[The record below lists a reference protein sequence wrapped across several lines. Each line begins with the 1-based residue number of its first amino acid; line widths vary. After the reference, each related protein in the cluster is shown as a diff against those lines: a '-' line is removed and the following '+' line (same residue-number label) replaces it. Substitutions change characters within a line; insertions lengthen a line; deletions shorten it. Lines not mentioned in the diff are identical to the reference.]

1 MLYCRTGTYFHYKVP
16 LCYLKLSNHK
26 STHSSRLWWIAS
38 WCSSHTWIRRLIW
51 IRHPGW
57 PGLQCRMPHL
67 LTNVIPNKNIP
78 PILTSHATS
87 GIARLERNR
96 VQEFQPTQG
105 SSRLPHSNGPICR
118 ARLAHYIAMP
128 LHATLCKSLRSRFS

>member
-1 MLYCRTGTYFHYKVP
+1 MLYICRTGTYFHYKVP

-87 GIARLERNR
+87 GIARLERNC
-96 VQEFQPTQG
+96 VQEFQKG
-105 SSRLPHSNGPICR
+105 LSLPHTGFVKAPPQQW
-118 ARLAHYIAMP
+118 AH
-128 LHATLCKSLRSRFS
+128 LHSTPCTPYCYAVACNTV